1 MAIWYHKK
9 KDILEKMWKNG
20 KDYKLLDRLISSW
33 VVITD
38 GYRYAIYKEYMESRV
53 EELEKEIKNLKEK
66 DGINAIK
73 KEEIAVQSAVSDSEL
88 LDHLRYLYY
97 RNEAKLEGLNNVVLM
112 YYHKNSD
119 KWFDECLE
127 KVYKMIGYEEDPSEK
142 DELEYIKSII

>member
-38 GYRYAIYKEYMESRV
+38 WVRYAIYKEYMESRV

-73 KEEIAVQSAVSDSEL
+73 NEKIAVQRVVSDSEL

-97 RNEAKLEGLNNVVLM
+97 RNEAKQEWINKMINI
-112 YYHKNSD
+112 YYNKYSD
-119 KWFDECLE
+119 KWWDNAVAS
-127 KVYKMIGYEEDPSEK
+127 VYKQIWYSEDPIENE
-142 DELEYIKSII
+142 ELEYIKSII